1 MGEFAVKQEVV
12 ARAIGLPVDFD
23 VRGRSI
29 TYLILKLVEFWGRH
43 KITLN
48 AFMDAAV
55 ATALDQLLTSVLD
68 AMAVN
73 PPGPD

>member
-1 MGEFAVKQEVV
+1 MKQEVV
-12 ARAIGLPVDFD
+12 SRAIGIPVDFD

-48 AFMDAAV
+48 AFMDSAV
-55 ATALDQLLTSVLD
+55 ATALDQLLLSVLD
-68 AMAVN
+68 AVKVN

>member
-1 MGEFAVKQEVV
+1 MAAKQEAVS
-12 ARAIGLPVDFD
+12 RAIGIPVDFD

-43 KITLN
+43 KVTLN
-48 AFMDAAV
+48 AVMDTAV
-55 ATALDQLLTSVLD
+55 AAALDQLVTSLLD

>member
-1 MGEFAVKQEVV
+1 MAPKQEAV
-12 ARAIGLPVDFD
+12 ARALGIPVDFD

-43 KITLN
+43 KVTLN
-48 AFMDAAV
+48 AVMDTAV
-55 ATALDQLLTSVLD
+55 AAALDQLVTSLVD

>member
-1 MGEFAVKQEVV
+1 VEENVVKPEVV
-12 ARAIGLPVDFD
+12 SRAIGIPVDFD

-43 KITLN
+43 KVTLS
-48 AFMDAAV
+48 AVIDSAV
-55 ATALDQLLTSVLD
+55 ATALDQLLTSLID
-68 AMAVN
+68 ALAVN

>member
-1 MGEFAVKQEVV
+1 MKQEAV
-12 ARAIGLPVDFD
+12 ARAIGIPVDFD

-43 KITLN
+43 KVTL
-48 AFMDAAV
+48 APVIDAGV
-55 ATALDQLLTSVLD
+55 AAALDSLLTSLLD
-68 AMAVN
+68 GMAVN

>member
-1 MGEFAVKQEVV
+1 MDKQATVS
-12 ARAIGLPVDFD
+12 RAIGIPTDFD

-48 AFMDAAV
+48 AYLDAAV
-55 ATALDQLLTSVLD
+55 ATALDQLLASVLD
-68 AMAVN
+68 ALVVN

>member
-1 MGEFAVKQEVV
+1 MKQEIV
-12 ARAIGLPVDFD
+12 ARAIGVPPDFD

-29 TYLILKLVEFWGRH
+29 SYLILKLVEFWGRH

-55 ATALDQLLTSVLD
+55 AAALDQLLLSVLD
-68 AMAVN
+68 AVKVN

>member
-1 MGEFAVKQEVV
+1 MKQEAV
-12 ARAIGLPVDFD
+12 ARGIGIPVDFD

-43 KITLN
+43 KVTL
-48 AFMDAAV
+48 APVIDAGV
-55 ATALDQLLTSVLD
+55 AAALDSLLTSLID

>member
-1 MGEFAVKQEVV
+1 MKPEVV
-12 ARAIGLPVDFD
+12 SRAIGIPVDFD

-43 KITLN
+43 KVTLS
-48 AFMDAAV
+48 AVIDTAV
-55 ATALDQLLTSVLD
+55 ATALDQLLTSLID
-68 AMAVN
+68 ALAVN

>member
-1 MGEFAVKQEVV
+1 MDKQEAV

-48 AFMDAAV
+48 AVIDAAV
-55 ATALDQLLTSVLD
+55 ATALDQLLTSVID

>member
-1 MGEFAVKQEVV
+1 MDKQATVS
-12 ARAIGLPVDFD
+12 RAIGIPPDFD

-48 AFMDAAV
+48 AYLDAAV
-55 ATALDQLLTSVLD
+55 ATALDQLLASVLE
-68 AMAVN
+68 ALAVN

>member
-1 MGEFAVKQEVV
+1 MGEIMDKQAVV

-43 KITLN
+43 KITLS
-48 AFMDAAV
+48 AVIDATV
-55 ATALDQLLTSVLD
+55 ASALDQLLTSVLD

>member
-1 MGEFAVKQEVV
+1 MNKQEAV

-48 AFMDAAV
+48 AVLDATV
-55 ATALDQLLTSVLD
+55 AAALDQLLTSVVD
-68 AMAVN
+68 ALAVN

>member
-1 MGEFAVKQEVV
+1 MDKQEAV

-48 AFMDAAV
+48 AVIDSAV
-55 ATALDQLLTSVLD
+55 ATALDQLLTSVVD

>member
-1 MGEFAVKQEVV
+1 MNKQEAV

-48 AFMDAAV
+48 AVIDATV
-55 ATALDQLLTSVLD
+55 AAALDQLLTRVVD
-68 AMAVN
+68 ALAVN

>member
-1 MGEFAVKQEVV
+1 MDKQATVS
-12 ARAIGLPVDFD
+12 RAIGLPVDFD

-48 AFMDAAV
+48 AYLDSAV
-55 ATALDQLLTSVLD
+55 ATALDQLLASVLD
-68 AMAVN
+68 ALAVN

>member
-1 MGEFAVKQEVV
+1 MGEIMDKQAAV

-43 KITLN
+43 KITLS
-48 AFMDAAV
+48 AVIDATV
-55 ATALDQLLTSVLD
+55 ASALDQLLTSVLD
-68 AMAVN
+68 AMTVN

>member
-1 MGEFAVKQEVV
+1 VKQETV
-12 ARAIGLPVDFD
+12 ARAIGIPVDFD

-43 KITLN
+43 KVTLS
-48 AFMDAAV
+48 AVMDPAV
-55 ATALDQLLTSVLD
+55 ATALDQLLTSLID
-68 AMAVN
+68 ALAVN

>member
-1 MGEFAVKQEVV
+1 MKQEVV
-12 ARAIGLPVDFD
+12 SRAIGIPVDFD

-48 AFMDAAV
+48 AFMDSAV
-55 ATALDQLLTSVLD
+55 AAALDQLLLSVLD
-68 AMAVN
+68 AVKVN

>member
-1 MGEFAVKQEVV
+1 MASKQEAVS
-12 ARAIGLPVDFD
+12 RAIGIPVDFD

-43 KITLN
+43 KVTLN
-48 AFMDAAV
+48 AVMDTAV
-55 ATALDQLLTSVLD
+55 AAALDQLVTSLLD

>member
-1 MGEFAVKQEVV
+1 MDKQATVS
-12 ARAIGLPVDFD
+12 RAIGIPVDFD

-29 TYLILKLVEFWGRH
+29 TYLILRLVEFWGRH

-48 AFMDAAV
+48 AYLDAAV

-68 AMAVN
+68 ALAVN

>member
-1 MGEFAVKQEVV
+1 MDKQEAV

-29 TYLILKLVEFWGRH
+29 TYLILKLVQFWGRH

-48 AFMDAAV
+48 AVIDSAV

>member
-1 MGEFAVKQEVV
+1 MGEIMDKQAAV

-43 KITLN
+43 KITLS
-48 AFMDAAV
+48 AVIDATV
-55 ATALDQLLTSVLD
+55 ASALDQLLTSVLD

>member
-1 MGEFAVKQEVV
+1 MKQEVV
-12 ARAIGLPVDFD
+12 SRAIGLPVDFD

-29 TYLILKLVEFWGRH
+29 SYLILKLVEFWGRH

-55 ATALDQLLTSVLD
+55 ATALDQLLLSVLD
-68 AMAVN
+68 AVKVN

>member
-1 MGEFAVKQEVV
+1 MKQEVV
-12 ARAIGLPVDFD
+12 SRAIGLPPDFD

-48 AFMDAAV
+48 AFMDVAV

>member
-1 MGEFAVKQEVV
+1 MNKQEAV

-48 AFMDAAV
+48 AVIDATV
-55 ATALDQLLTSVLD
+55 AAALDQLLTSVVD
-68 AMAVN
+68 AVAVN

>member
-1 MGEFAVKQEVV
+1 MDKQEAV

-48 AFMDAAV
+48 AFIDAAV
-55 ATALDQLLTSVLD
+55 ATALDQLLTSVVD

>member
-1 MGEFAVKQEVV
+1 MDKQAAV

-43 KITLN
+43 KITLG
-48 AFMDAAV
+48 AVIDATV

>member
-1 MGEFAVKQEVV
+1 MEKQEAV

-48 AFMDAAV
+48 AVIDATV
-55 ATALDQLLTSVLD
+55 AAALDQLLTSVLD

>member
-1 MGEFAVKQEVV
+1 MNKQEAV

-48 AFMDAAV
+48 AVIDATV
-55 ATALDQLLTSVLD
+55 AAALDQLLTSVVD
-68 AMAVN
+68 ALAVN

>member
-1 MGEFAVKQEVV
+1 MGENAVKQEVV
-12 ARAIGLPVDFD
+12 ARAIGIPVDFD

-43 KITLN
+43 KLTLN
-48 AFMDAAV
+48 VHMDPAV
-55 ATALDQLLTSVLD
+55 ATALDQLLTSIVD
-68 AMAVN
+68 ALAVN